1 MSQHEEVTHVPEENG
16 KKHMYNLILLSKSCL
31 YLTLTWHS
39 HTIIPLGERDGELK
53 LACLHFNSKDQNS
66 NLS

>member
-1 MSQHEEVTHVPEENG
+1 MSQHEKVTHVPEEDG
-16 KKHMYNLILLSKSCL
+16 KKHMYNLILLPKSCL
-31 YLTLTWHS
+31 YFTLTWHT
-39 HTIIPLGERDGELK
+39 HIVIPLEELEGELK